1 MHDLSQSGMTLGE
14 MTVWRLDSRH
24 FLTRCGKWCLYQ
36 TQPALLAGGFF
47 FGMLTE
53 IVLFVAQKSYE
64 RVY

>member
-1 MHDLSQSGMTLGE
+1 VFTARGLISPVDYGQSLQ
-14 MTVWRLDSRH
+14 VP
-24 FLTRCGKWCLYQ
+24 K
-36 TQPALLAGGFF
+36 PASILAGGFF

>member
-24 FLTRCGKWCLYQ
+24 FLTRWGKWCLDQ
-36 TQPALLAGGFF
+36 TPPALLAGGFF